1 MTDET
6 PRPPAME
13 ETHTTDATAG
23 ETAARARWL
32 LPTPARRDEPAAP
45 DLSLR
50 ALTLRLMRGES
61 LRRDESAALLD
72 ALLDSS
78 STDAQIAAALVALA
92 VKGETVEELA
102 GMASAMRARAVRLA
116 PRHARF
122 IDTAGTG
129 SSRAK
134 TFNVSTAA
142 AFVAA
147 GAGLPVAK
155 HGSRAAT
162 SRSGSADVLTAL
174 GVNVSAAPEISEKC
188 LNECGICFMFAPLYH
203 GATARVA
210 GVRRELGVHTT
221 FNLLGP
227 LTNPAGAPR
236 QIIGVWHRA
245 LVEPLARALVA
256 LGTERAWVVH
266 GSDGLDEVTL
276 AGETHVAEA
285 AGGDVRLFDIAP
297 RDFGL
302 EPAAT
307 DDLRGGDAEANAR
320 IIRQVFEGRRRDAA
334 RALVVANAA
343 AALHVGGAASDLR
356 EAARLAERSID
367 GGAALAKLEQLSQ
380 TTNA

>member
-1 MTDET
+1 MTDESPT
-6 PRPPAME
+6 PTIGRPA
-13 ETHTTDATAG
+13 
-23 ETAARARWL
+23 WL
-32 LPTPARRDEPAAP
+32 LPVRSDCQPM
-45 DLSLR
+45 SVGLR
-50 ALTLRLMRGES
+50 GHLWRLMRGES
-61 LRRDESAALLD
+61 LSRAEATELLD
-72 ALLDSS
+72 ALLDGAA
-78 STDAQIAAALVALA
+78 TDAQIAASLVALA

-102 GMASAMRARAVRLA
+102 GMAAAMRARAVRINT
-116 PRHARF
+116 RHQCF

-129 SSRAK
+129 SSLAK

-142 AFVAA
+142 AFVIA

-155 HGSRAAT
+155 HGNRAAS

-174 GVNVSAAPEISEKC
+174 GVRVTAAPEVSERC
-188 LNECGICFMFAPLYH
+188 LNDLGICFMFAPLYH

-236 QIIGVWHRA
+236 QIIGVWHVA
-245 LVEPLARALVA
+245 LAEPLARALAA

-276 AGETHVAEA
+276 AEKTFVAEA
-285 AGGDVRLFDIAP
+285 HQGQVKTFEVEP

-302 EPAAT
+302 QRVKLEH
-307 DDLRGGDAEANAR
+307 LRGGDAEANAHT
-320 IIRQVFEGRRRDAA
+320 IRAVLRGERHDEA

-343 AALHVGGAASDLR
+343 AALFVGGAAGDLR
-356 EAARLAERSID
+356 AATQLAEKSID
-367 GGAALAKLEQLSQ
+367 SGAALDKLGQLIEA
-380 TTNA
+380 TNK